1 MTTFKPTPEQQ
12 RVIEEGEQWFAE
24 SRKTEIPISAH
35 FVEKCTDQ
43 MGIALKLPPRKS
55 IISAVLSRLFG
66 NKN

>member
-12 RVIEEGEQWFAE
+12 RIIDEGEQWFAE
-24 SRKTEIPISAH
+24 AQKTGIPYSAH

-43 MGIALKLPPRKS
+43 MGIVFKLSPRKS
-55 IISAVLSRLFG
+55 FISEVLSRLFV